1 MDRLLGTSKSG
12 DEQMILATAPGIY
25 DTGYTGTN
33 QPIIQ
38 NLGPGVLYVGPYST
52 DLSTKGLKLPVNAV
66 YEYPKTLVEGD
77 AKVYIQAIG
86 DSCDVRMMNIG

>member
-1 MDRLLGTSKSG
+1 
-12 DEQMILATAPGIY
+12 MILTTAAGII
-25 DTGYTGTN
+25 DTGFSGTN

-52 DLSTKGLKLPVNAV
+52 DLGTKGLRLPVNAV

>member
-12 DEQMILATAPGIY
+12 DEQMILTTAAGIV
-25 DTGYTGTN
+25 DSGYIGTN

-52 DLSTKGLKLPVNAV
+52 NLSTNGLKLPVNAV

-86 DSCDVRMMNIG
+86 DSCDVRMMNVG